1 MNRRQKGFSLI
12 ELLIV
17 VTIILIIS
25 AIAIPN
31 LMKSKQQA
39 NETAAV
45 GALKALTE
53 SAVMYSNSYGGFPRS
68 IANLG
73 PSSGALTTS
82 SAAADLIDSG
92 LATGVKSGYKFTFTV
107 ITADTAGHVV
117 SYSITAVPVS
127 PGSTGVRSFYT
138 FIQPA
143 DRLTPLSKLARP
155 IEEAPTPSSL
165 YSVVEIRLRAIGPY
179 EFERFTWN
187 AATCNQPTPD
197 SRLTIQ
203 YVVDHGKLW
212 RPPIVG

>member
-31 LMKSKQQA
+31 LMRSKMQA

-53 SAVMYSNSYGGFPRS
+53 SAVMYSNNYGGFPHS

-73 PSSGALTTS
+73 PSVGAPSTS

-92 LATGVKSGYKFTFTV
+92 LATGIKSGYKFNFAV
-107 ITADTAGHVV
+107 IAADAAGNVV
-117 SYSITAVPVS
+117 SYAITAVPVT

-138 FIQPA
+138 DESGTIRVSPNGTA
-143 DRLTPLSKLARP
+143 D
-155 IEEAPTPSSL
+155 SS
-165 YSVVEIRLRAIGPY
+165 S
-179 EFERFTWN
+179 
-187 AATCNQPTPD
+187 
-197 SRLTIQ
+197 
-203 YVVDHGKLW
+203 
-212 RPPIVG
+212 PPIG